1 MEIFLYM
8 LCQQTWFIQENTTHK
23 GLSDMRLPIYK
34 LGQEE

>member
-1 MEIFLYM
+1 MYL
-8 LCQQTWFIQENTTHK
+8 LRQQNWFIQENTTRK